1 MVELDNLDV
10 RILTHLQSNSR
21 KSFQEIAKSCLTSV
35 PTVKSRVDRL
45 LELGVIS
52 KFTID
57 IDNSK
62 LGITEAILLVNAKP
76 GAVSRITEELRGL
89 EEVKELYVTPDSD
102 AAIVS
107 RVAGDLQRIIAIQ
120 DRINLTDVN
129 NIRIISVKNA
139 FRKDSTIPLASSSI
153 TLTCAYCERKV
164 TGDAVRKKFDDKDYF
179 FCCNTC
185 QGEFEKKYMKLR
197 ANAQ

>member
-10 RILTHLQSNSR
+10 KILTHLHSDSR
-21 KSFQEIAKSCLTSV
+21 KSFQEIARNCLTSV

-45 LELGVIS
+45 VELGVIR
-52 KFTID
+52 KFTLD

-62 LGITEAILLVNAKP
+62 LGVSEAILIVNAKP
-76 GAVSRITEELRGL
+76 LAVNRIAEELLGL
-89 EEVKELYVTPDSD
+89 EEVKELYVTSDSD

-107 RVAGDLQRIIAIQ
+107 RIAGDLQHILSIQ
-120 DRINLTDVN
+120 DRINLTDIN
-129 NIRIISVKNA
+129 NIRVISVKNL

-153 TLTCAYCERKV
+153 TLTCAYCDKKV
-164 TGDAVRKKFDDKDYF
+164 AGNAVRKKFDEKDYF

-185 QGEFEKKYMKLR
+185 QGEFEKKYEKLS
-197 ANAQ
+197 AKA